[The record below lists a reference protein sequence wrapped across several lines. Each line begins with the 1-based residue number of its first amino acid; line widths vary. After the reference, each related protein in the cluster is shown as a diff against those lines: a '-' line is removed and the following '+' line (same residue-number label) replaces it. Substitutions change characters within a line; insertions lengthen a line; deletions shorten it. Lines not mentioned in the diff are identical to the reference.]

1 MLDLKKIYLE
11 EEKLRKLIDILRKNG
26 AVKIAIFGSR
36 VRDDWKKDSDV
47 DVLVKFDKKM
57 DLLEFIGIKQ
67 EIEDEIGEK
76 IDLITFDGLDETVKD
91 QVLKEMVIPYDEK

>member
-1 MLDLKKIYLE
+1 
-11 EEKLRKLIDILRKNG
+11 
-26 AVKIAIFGSR
+26 
-36 VRDDWKKDSDV
+36 V

-76 IDLITFDGLDETVKD
+76 VDLITLNSRGR
-91 QVLKEMVIPYDEK
+91 

>member
-1 MLDLKKIYLE
+1 MKKAHRYTQ
-11 EEKLRKLIDILRKNG
+11 EKRAK
-26 AVKIAIFGSR
+26 KIAIFGSR
-36 VRDDWKKDSDV
+36 VRDDWKKDNDV

-76 IDLITFDGLDETVKD
+76 VDLITLNSRGR
-91 QVLKEMVIPYDEK
+91 

>member
-1 MLDLKKIYLE
+1 MIERIHLE

-26 AVKIAIFGSR
+26 AKKIAIFGSR

-47 DVLVKFDKKM
+47 DILVKFDRKM

-76 IDLITFDGLDETVKD
+76 VDLITLNSRGR
-91 QVLKEMVIPYDEK
+91 

>member
-1 MLDLKKIYLE
+1 MV
-11 EEKLRKLIDILRKNG
+11 DILRKNG

-47 DVLVKFDKKM
+47 DVLVKFDRKM

-67 EIEDEIGEK
+67 EIEDEISEK
-76 IDLITFDGLDETVKD
+76 VDLTTLNSRGR
-91 QVLKEMVIPYDEK
+91 